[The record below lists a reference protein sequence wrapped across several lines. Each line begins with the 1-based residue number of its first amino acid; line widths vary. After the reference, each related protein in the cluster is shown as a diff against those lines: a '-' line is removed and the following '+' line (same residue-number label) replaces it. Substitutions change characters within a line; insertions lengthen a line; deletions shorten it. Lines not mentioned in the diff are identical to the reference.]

1 MSKPPVTTDDLK
13 ARAHRRDEWRD
24 FRRDFLFT
32 QARLADALGID
43 RRTVQKIEAAE
54 TTPLPVIREKFE
66 QLKAAHKKGRAA
78 KEPKGWAA

>member
-54 TTPLPVIREKFE
+54 TTPLPIILEKFAD
-66 QLKAAHKKGRAA
+66 LKAAHSQRKGRKKAA
-78 KEPKGWAA
+78 